1 MNGRSGTRSAFGHG
15 RAHLVLQALVVALL
29 VIAWWQASSHPLAR
43 DHEPWLNLGIG
54 AVLLSGALNGLFLM
68 GARRAVA
75 VRRAALYRTASL
87 ATPASPA
94 TPASRAPGAMSGPR
108 PAPKFAATPAM
119 TRYHRPTC
127 ALAAGK
133 PLRLEARREHETAGR
148 RPCGICRP

>member
-29 VIAWWQASSHPLAR
+29 VIAWWQATSHPLAR

-87 ATPASPA
+87 ATPASP
-94 TPASRAPGAMSGPR
+94 PPGAMSGPR
-108 PAPKFAATPAM
+108 RGPKFAAAPAM
-119 TRYHRPTC
+119 SRYHRPTC

-133 PLRLEARREHETAGR
+133 PLRLEERGDHETAGR